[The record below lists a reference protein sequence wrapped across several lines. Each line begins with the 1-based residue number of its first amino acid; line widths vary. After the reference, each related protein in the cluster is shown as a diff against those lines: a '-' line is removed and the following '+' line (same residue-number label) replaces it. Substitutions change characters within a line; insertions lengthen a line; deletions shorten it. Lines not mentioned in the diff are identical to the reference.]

1 MNGLVDLRTGLVSRA
16 VFSDDAIYW
25 RELERIY
32 ARCWLFLA
40 HDSQLPNPGDYVTT
54 TMGEDSV
61 IVCRDPRGRVRAF
74 LNTCRHRGN
83 KVCQFERGNAVTFT
97 CGYHGWSY
105 NTEGKLS
112 GVPFFEEA
120 YYGDL
125 DRDAWAL
132 AEVPRLESFG
142 GLLFGCWD
150 EQAPPLRAYL
160 GEMAWYL
167 ERLLL
172 VAEDLGGLEVAAA
185 SRYVANG
192 NWKIPSE
199 NFAGD
204 HYHTPTTHGSSFA
217 LRIRGSEGAFG
228 GAQDPHGPFEVALEP
243 GHGLGGIHTG
253 AEPYE
258 HDLARA
264 ERMGPDVMDFIKAR
278 YAALQRR
285 LGDTPARPYCFSH
298 GTVFPNFA
306 LGGGGSAMRGNA
318 FYLFQPKGPL
328 KTEVAQWIVVPRAMP
343 QAVRDVVVQQFGS
356 EGHFAS
362 GFFEQDDS
370 ENFERVTEATRTPIA
385 RRYPFFYGMA
395 LRQEGRWPGQEQ
407 WDVAGLPGV
416 VGPRFSEHNQR
427 KFYGYWA
434 KLMADGAD

>member
-1 MNGLVDLRTGLVSRA
+1 MSGLVDLSAGLVSRA
-16 VFSDDAIYW
+16 VFSDEAIY
-25 RELERIY
+25 RQELERIF

-40 HDSQLPNPGDYVTT
+40 HQSMLPNPGDYLTT
-54 TMGEDSV
+54 AMGEDSV
-61 IVCRDPRGRVRAF
+61 IVCRDPQGQVRAF

-83 KVCQFERGNAVTFT
+83 KVCLFERGNAVTFT

-105 NTEGKLS
+105 NTAGKLT

-120 YYGDL
+120 YYGEL
-125 DRDAWAL
+125 DRDAWGL

-150 EQAPPLRAYL
+150 ETAPPLVEYL
-160 GEMAWYL
+160 GESAWYL
-167 ERLLL
+167 DRLL
-172 VAEDLGGLEVAAA
+172 VAEDLGGLEVVAS
-185 SRYVANG
+185 SRYVAYG

-217 LRIRGSEGAFG
+217 LRIRAGDDGFA
-228 GAQDPHGPFEVALEP
+228 GAQAPHGPFEIALEP
-243 GHGLGGIHTG
+243 GHGLGGVHTG

-258 HDLARA
+258 RDLARA
-264 ERMGPDVMDFIKAR
+264 RSMGPEVVDYVEAR
-278 YAALQRR
+278 YQAIQQR
-285 LGDTPARPYCFSH
+285 LGETRAKPYCFSH
-298 GTVFPNFA
+298 ATIFPNFS
-306 LGGGGSAMRGNA
+306 LGGGASALRGNA
-318 FYLFQPKGPL
+318 LYLFQPKGPL
-328 KTEVAQWIVVPRAMP
+328 KTEVCQWVVLPKTAP
-343 QAVRDVVVQQFGS
+343 QAVRDVAVAQFGS

-370 ENFERVTEATRTPIA
+370 ENFERVTESTRTPIA

-395 LRQEGRWPGQEQ
+395 LRQEGRWPGQET
-407 WDVAGLPGV
+407 WDVEGLPGV

-427 KFYGYWA
+427 NFYRYWA
-434 KLMADGAD
+434 ELMGLREG